1 MPVRNFFAEKK
12 AKAGALPKRL
22 IKLTQQIN
30 RHKSARNREISA
42 IKNQRKSERQNRTRL
57 LIQIG
62 GLVQK
67 AGVMEVFN
75 IKVGDDLQDFESLN
89 KAARLLGFLSHSLE
103 QFDESEAS
111 MSELERKGER
121 MLRYG

>member
-1 MPVRNFFAEKK
+1 M
-12 AKAGALPKRL
+12 
-22 IKLTQQIN
+22 
-30 RHKSARNREISA
+30 
-42 IKNQRKSERQNRTRL
+42 KNQRNSERLNRTRL

-67 AGVMEVFN
+67 AKIMEAFN
-75 IKVGDDLQDFESLN
+75 INVGDDLQDYESLN

-111 MSELERKGER
+111 MSERERNGER
-121 MLRYG
+121 LLRYG